1 MSNLRQ
7 EHAYQELADAIRAAG
22 GVPCE
27 EIPEIFWPEDYS
39 DPGTRQV
46 AIKTAK
52 ALCASCPVKTEC
64 FTYAIENEERYGI
77 WAGTLP
83 HER

>member
-1 MSNLRQ
+1 MANLRQ
-7 EHAYQELADAIRAAG
+7 EHAYQELADGIQAAG

-39 DPGTRQV
+39 DPHTRQV

-52 ALCASCPVKTEC
+52 ALCSSCPVKMQC
-64 FTYAIENEERYGI
+64 FTYAIENEERWGI